1 MNVNVIDLI
10 VIGSALD
17 ELFHNGIF
25 LFLLALTITDFITG
39 TIKAI
44 MIKDVN
50 SSTGLNGLL
59 RTTAIMVVVIV
70 TSVTIIIAGYNE
82 FMYIMIS
89 FYIFEY
95 VISIIENLDKMG
107 IPFPEKLVK
116 ILRQWEES
124 KKEKGGH

>member
-1 MNVNVIDLI
+1 MQVVSLQI
-10 VIGSALD
+10 IGSAVD
-17 ELFHNGIF
+17 ELFHNGLF

-44 MIKDVN
+44 ITKDVN

-59 RTTAIMVVVIV
+59 RTTATMIVVIV

-82 FMYIMIS
+82 FMYIMIT
-89 FYIFEY
+89 FYMFEY

-107 IPFPEKLVK
+107 IPFPEKIVK
-116 ILRQWEES
+116 LLRQWEES
-124 KKEKGGH
+124 KKEKGGK